1 MKSVANFLF
10 EMWMLQ
16 KQQRTWF
23 AYLGTWQQSIA
34 DHVNRVCYVWF
45 ALAHLDGTVD
55 PAKVVMMCLFH
66 DVAEARSLDHNYTA
80 QAYVTVDEHKI
91 LDEQTRDLPFGNAIR
106 DIVGEYEKRESQESL
121 LAKDAD
127 YIELFLKLKEEYDTW
142 NQFADKWMK
151 RYLDRMRTDAW
162 KKLIQEIY
170 QTPFYERWNKA
181 AIGTLEKKDN
191 KSEWAVELL

>member
-1 MKSVANFLF
+1 MRSVANFLF

-23 AYLGTWQQSIA
+23 AYLWSGSQSIA
-34 DHVNRVCYVWF
+34 DHVNRVCYIGF

-66 DVAEARSLDHNYTA
+66 DMAEARSLDHNYTA
-80 QAYVTVDEHKI
+80 QAYVTVDEDKI
-91 LDEQTRDLPFGNAIR
+91 VDEQTRDLPFGNVIK
-106 DIVGEYEKRESQESL
+106 DIVHEYETRESQESL

-127 YIELFLKLKEEYDTW
+127 YLELFLKLKEEYDTG

-151 RYLDRMRTDAW
+151 RYLERMRTDAW
-162 KKLIQEIY
+162 KKLMQEIY

-181 AIGTLEKKDN
+181 AIWTLEKKDN
-191 KSEWAVELL
+191 NNS

>member
-1 MKSVANFLF
+1 MRSVANFLF

-23 AYLGTWQQSIA
+23 AYLWSGSQSIA
-34 DHVNRVCYVWF
+34 DHVNRVCYIWF

-66 DVAEARSLDHNYTA
+66 DMAESRSLDHNYTA
-80 QAYVTVDEHKI
+80 QAYVTVDEDKI
-91 LDEQTRDLPFGNAIR
+91 IDEQTRDLPFGNAIK
-106 DIVGEYEKRESQESL
+106 DIVHEYEKRESQESL

-127 YIELFLKLKEEYDTW
+127 YLELFLKLKEEYDTG

-151 RYLDRMRTDAW
+151 RYLDRMRTKAW
-162 KKLIQEIY
+162 KQLMQEIY

-181 AIGTLEKKDN
+181 AIWTLEKKDN
-191 KSEWAVELL
+191 KNSWDVELL